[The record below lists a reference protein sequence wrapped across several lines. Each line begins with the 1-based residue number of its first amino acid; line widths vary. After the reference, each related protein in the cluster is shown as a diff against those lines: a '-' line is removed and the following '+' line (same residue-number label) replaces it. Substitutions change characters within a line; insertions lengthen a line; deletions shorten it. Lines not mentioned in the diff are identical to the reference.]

1 MQGKAVWEFKLEEDN
16 MGQECTCFG
25 LAIKPVTRSNYD
37 LSRELWMYRCVA
49 VLTMAQ
55 ATPTRD

>member
-1 MQGKAVWEFKLEEDN
+1 VWEFKLEEDN